1 MLSRAAARWG
11 SGDSLLLFQP
21 ELSERPGARARAG
34 RIERAGA
41 APRDVRR
48 AVEWMGALDYEG
60 DARSVAAPTSILV
73 NRDSAEL
80 AAPGIELAGLV
91 EGSRLI
97 EVPGASVLLWDD
109 GATELAAL
117 VEECL
122 FGTRTASSVS
132 RTLRTLLVTDIVGS
146 TELAAKLGDQRWR
159 SLLDR
164 HDTLVRDLL
173 RTFVGREVKTPA
185 TGCSRCFRHRQ
196 TPCDALRPSSSN

>member
-21 ELSERPGARARAG
+21 ELSERPGARERAG

-48 AVEWMGALDYEG
+48 AIEWMGALDYQD

-73 NRDSAEL
+73 HRDSAEL

-91 EGSRLI
+91 EGARLI

-132 RTLRTLLVTDIVGS
+132 RAAPAHPAGDRHRRVDRACGEVGGPALA
-146 TELAAKLGDQRWR
+146 LAAR
-159 SLLDR
+159 S
-164 HDTLVRDLL
+164 
-173 RTFVGREVKTPA
+173 
-185 TGCSRCFRHRQ
+185 S
-196 TPCDALRPSSSN
+196 